1 MGRRILYTGRLGS
14 ASILKVMTNYLASVN
29 LVSIGEALTVCKL
42 AGMDMKT
49 TYEAIKISSGNSFVN
64 ETETQVILNGSYDV
78 NFTMELVLKDIGI
91 FNDLANNFK
100 APLEISPLL
109 IKVFNDGKEKYG
121 PEAWS
126 TMIVKRLEDAC
137 NINFRA
143 GGFPP
148 QLKDDEPEEEGYEI
162 K

>member
-1 MGRRILYTGRLGS
+1 M
-14 ASILKVMTNYLASVN
+14 
-29 LVSIGEALTVCKL
+29 
-42 AGMDMKT
+42 
-49 TYEAIKISSGNSFVN
+49 N
-64 ETETQVILNGSYDV
+64 ETETQVILSGSYDV
-78 NFTMELVLKDIGI
+78 NFTMDLVLKDIGI
-91 FNDLANNFK
+91 FNSFSEELK

-109 IKVFNDGKEKYG
+109 IKIFQEGRDKYG

-143 GGFPP
+143 KGFPD
-148 QLKDDEPEEEGYEI
+148 QLVDDDPETLGYEI

>member
-1 MGRRILYTGRLGS
+1 
-14 ASILKVMTNYLASVN
+14 
-29 LVSIGEALTVCKL
+29 
-42 AGMDMKT
+42 
-49 TYEAIKISSGNSFVN
+49 
-64 ETETQVILNGSYDV
+64 
-78 NFTMELVLKDIGI
+78 MELVLKDIGI

-143 GGFPP
+143 GGFPS

>member
-1 MGRRILYTGRLGS
+1 
-14 ASILKVMTNYLASVN
+14 
-29 LVSIGEALTVCKL
+29 
-42 AGMDMKT
+42 
-49 TYEAIKISSGNSFVN
+49 
-64 ETETQVILNGSYDV
+64 
-78 NFTMELVLKDIGI
+78 MELVLKDIGI

-143 GGFPP
+143 EGFPP